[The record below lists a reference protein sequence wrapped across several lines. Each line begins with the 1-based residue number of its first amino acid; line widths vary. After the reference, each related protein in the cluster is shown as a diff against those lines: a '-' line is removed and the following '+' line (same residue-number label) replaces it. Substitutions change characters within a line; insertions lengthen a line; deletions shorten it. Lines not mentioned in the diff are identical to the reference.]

1 MIYYVST
8 IGNDLAEGTKD
19 APFKTIGKAANIAVA
34 GDCIRVHG
42 GIYREWVDPQNGGKD
57 EDSRIIYEAVFGERP
72 VIKGSEIITDW
83 EKVEGTVWK
92 KVLNNSFFGEFNPFN
107 IPIFGD
113 WLVKPEQYDV
123 HLGDVYIN
131 GMSMYEAPSLDA
143 LYRAEKRISGAYH
156 STSHI
161 TLPEKILHPEQTIYQ
176 WFAKVNE
183 HDTELY
189 CNFQEYDPNK
199 ELVEINVRPCCFF
212 PKKTGI
218 NYITVRGFE
227 MCHAATQWAPPT
239 AEQIG
244 MIGPHW
250 SKGWI
255 IENNHFHDA
264 KCSAISL
271 GKDISTGHNLHS
283 TYQRKSGYQ
292 YQQEAV
298 FLALKSGWSKE
309 KIGSHVVRNNKI
321 HDCGQTGIV
330 GNMGCAFSLIE
341 HNHIYNVNKK
351 QEFWGHEI
359 AGIKFHAA
367 IDTVI
372 RNNNINNCNLGIWL
386 DWQAQGTRVT
396 KNLFFKNDRDLM
408 IEVTHGPCLIDNNI
422 FLSQVAFQNAA
433 QGTAYTHNLICGS
446 VCGYKVLDRATPYHY
461 PHSTNVA
468 GYAFVY
474 GGDDRVIN
482 NIIIG
487 NEESTDQLE
496 YFGKALNEYNV
507 PEEYMPEIE
516 KLGIRLDKS
525 KYYKVMQPV
534 WVCENAYSGYAKPF
548 RREIAPILTEGM
560 SASIEEKNGTF
571 ILYLSVTDV
580 VANACCE
587 GVDTKRLG
595 MPRIT
600 EQRFEDVNGNEIFL
614 TTDIVGAYR
623 NDKIIPGPIAN
634 LKSGVN
640 IITVWKENEKE
651 YN

>member
-8 IGNDLAEGTKD
+8 IGNDLAKGTFD
-19 APFKTIGKAANIAVA
+19 APFKTIGKAASIATA
-34 GDCIRVHG
+34 GDCVRVHG
-42 GIYREWVDPQNGGKD
+42 GIYREWVDPKNGGKD
-57 EDSRIIYEAVFGERP
+57 DDCRVIYEAVYGEHP
-72 VIKGSEIITDW
+72 IIKGSEIVTGW
-83 EKVEGTVWK
+83 EKLEGTVWK
-92 KVLNNSFFGEFNPFN
+92 KVLPSCFFGEFNPFS
-107 IPIFGD
+107 ISVFGD

-143 LYRAEKRISGAYH
+143 LYRAEKRISGEYH

-176 WFAKVNE
+176 WFSKVNE
-183 HDTELY
+183 NNTELY
-189 CNFQEYDPNK
+189 CNFQEYDPNN

-227 MCHAATQWAPPT
+227 MAHAATQWAPPT

-271 GKDISTGHNLHS
+271 GKDFSTGHNLH
-283 TYQRKSGYQ
+283 TRYQRKSGYQ

-298 FLALKSGWSKE
+298 FLAIKSGWSKE
-309 KIGSHVVRNNKI
+309 KIGSHIVRNNKI
-321 HDCGQTGIV
+321 HDCGQAGIV
-330 GNMGCAFSLIE
+330 GHMGCAFSLVE

-372 RNNNINNCNLGIWL
+372 KNNNIHDCNLGIWL

-408 IEVTHGPCLIDNNI
+408 IEVTHGPCLIDNNV
-422 FLSQVAFQNAA
+422 FLSRVAFQNAA
-433 QGTAYTHNLICGS
+433 QGTAYVHNLICGS
-446 VCGYKVLDRATPYHY
+446 VCSYKVLNRATPYHY
-461 PHSTNVA
+461 PHSTDVA

-487 NEESTDQLE
+487 NEKSTKQLE
-496 YFGKALNEYNV
+496 YFGKALDEYSV

-516 KLGIRLDKS
+516 KIGIRHDHN

-534 WVCENAYSGYAKPF
+534 WVYGNAYSGYAAPF
-548 RREIAPILTEGM
+548 RKEVAPILTEKM
-560 SASIEEKNGTF
+560 SASIEEKNGEF
-571 ILYLSVTDV
+571 ILTLSVPDA
-580 VANACCE
+580 VANAYCKS
-587 GVDTKRLG
+587 VDTKRLG
-595 MPRIT
+595 TPRIT
-600 EQRFEDVNGNEIFL
+600 EGRFEDAKGNEIFL
-614 TTDIVGAYR
+614 TTDIVGSYR
-623 NDKIIPGPIAN
+623 NDKIIPGAIAN
-634 LKSGVN
+634 LKEGIN

-651 YN
+651 